1 MIKFEVKNR
10 FNGSVQFTAD
20 IECDKGA
27 SRSFKIGLA
36 IKWAIKTGAC
46 LSCADLSV
54 ANLSGADLSGAD
66 LSRAYLSGANLSG
79 AYLIGADLS
88 GADLS
93 GAYLSGANLS
103 GAYLS
108 GTDLSGAYLSGANLP
123 AYQIPQT
130 GSLTVFK
137 RCAHN
142 KIAKLFVPPTAK
154 RTISLIGRKCR
165 AEFALVVSIFDVV
178 TGEKTDSAFGLH
190 RSGFEYRVDDFVRPD
205 RYDDDPRVECTNGI
219 HFFLTE
225 KEARDWR

>member
-1 MIKFEVKNR
+1 MMIKFEVKNR

-36 IKWAIKTGAC
+36 IKLAIKTGAC

-54 ANLSGADLSGAD
+54 ANLSGA
-66 LSRAYLSGANLSG
+66 
-79 AYLIGADLS
+79 
-88 GADLS
+88 
-93 GAYLSGANLS
+93 
-103 GAYLS
+103 
-108 GTDLSGAYLSGANLP
+108 DLSGAYLSGANLP

>member
-54 ANLSGADLSGAD
+54 ANLSGA
-66 LSRAYLSGANLSG
+66 
-79 AYLIGADLS
+79 
-88 GADLS
+88 
-93 GAYLSGANLS
+93 
-103 GAYLS
+103 
-108 GTDLSGAYLSGANLP
+108 DLSGAYLSGANLP

>member
-103 GAYLS
+103 V
-108 GTDLSGAYLSGANLP
+108 AYLSGANLP